1 VICFESNESHLDGY
15 PRVTSSEYL
24 IVLKIEVDPK
34 LEREKLESQRSVL
47 EMELRKEQSKLENKN
62 FTERAP
68 ATVVNEVKARIEDR
82 ERRIT
87 ELAEQIARLID

>member
-1 VICFESNESHLDGY
+1 
-15 PRVTSSEYL
+15 VTSSEYL